1 MQRIHGLCKTTTTD
15 ADVARI
21 FILSMYRYPFVYIGA
36 AAAAGMV
43 VCERG
48 LCEASGGVRV
58 AIGRR
63 MDAGEPVASWCRAE
77 ASGGERASAS
87 GGLAGLVS
95 GVLIFCNRPV
105 LTVSSAET
113 RMSAPVVV
121 VLRCLTTS
129 FDI

>member
-1 MQRIHGLCKTTTTD
+1 
-15 ADVARI
+15 
-21 FILSMYRYPFVYIGA
+21 MYRYPFVYIGA
-36 AAAAGMV
+36 AAAAGVV

-63 MDAGEPVASWCRAE
+63 MDAGEPVASWSRAE

-87 GGLAGLVS
+87 GGLAGLVC

-105 LTVSSAET
+105 LTVSSARIQRARFST
-113 RMSAPVVV
+113 RLICISVQD
-121 VLRCLTTS
+121 LGER
-129 FDI
+129 